1 MEQRVYRTNPKNNSY
16 TLFTNKP
23 LHISSVGSSVLEND
37 STNGYENPRNYY
49 RLYYLYYG
57 DVSIKTDKK
66 QFPLKSGQLIIFPPN
81 TPFTYEKLNKGKTE
95 FLWLNFTGLEA
106 KDLIKSVFL
115 QVNTPIDVGIPLYVF
130 EAFETLYAEY
140 ETRTPFFD
148 TALTYKLMHI
158 MVLFGRAAA
167 RLDPAWNIRTKGAIN
182 LGLLTTSLA
191 YINNNYTENITTE
204 ALADMEH
211 MSVSHFRRLFKTKT
225 SMTPTQYITIVR
237 LKFAEELLRK
247 TDMNIKQIA
256 EAVGYDNQLY
266 FSKLFSN
273 HFGKSPKSYRLDRDK
288 TKGKQSKIQ

>member
-158 MVLFGRAAA
+158 MVLFDRAAT
-167 RLDPAWNIRTKGAIN
+167 RFDSTLNIQPKGAIN

-225 SMTPTQYITIVR
+225 GMTPTQYITIVR

-247 TDMNIKQIA
+247 TDKNIKQIA

-266 FSKLFSN
+266 FSKLFTRQ
-273 HFGKSPKSYRLDRDK
+273 FGKSPKSFRQQK
-288 TKGKQSKIQ
+288 